1 MAALRAALAN
11 ERSANIE
18 EKHSQLD
25 EHHVEGLWVGVS
37 VSENTPSETF
47 SKPFLH
53 IPTYSPL
60 AGREKHRRSGAR
72 RAAPEGRQAR
82 QGAATQPPHQGAG
95 HRRRRAGDHRPRSR
109 FGLEGRRR

>member
-47 SKPFLH
+47 FEAISTHPDV
-53 IPTYSPL
+53 L
-60 AGREKHRRSGAR
+60 APRRPRETPSIRCAARGAR
-72 RAAPEGRQAR
+72 GPSSAP
-82 QGAATQPPHQGAG
+82 
-95 HRRRRAGDHRPRSR
+95 RRRRTRVRVIGGGAPAVIVLDQDSD
-109 FGLEGRRR
+109 

>member
-60 AGREKHRRSGAR
+60 AGREKYRRSGAR

-82 QGAATQPPHQGAG
+82 QGAADQGAG
-95 HRRRRAGDHRPRSR
+95 HRRRRAGGHLPRSR